1 MSDEHAERRRE
12 LDARALADYRQ
23 AVGDPNAEPPEEVV
37 AGMRKVG
44 DSLEKYWRL
53 AGEAKQIEEGQS

>member
-23 AVGDPNAEPPEEVV
+23 AVGDPNAEPPAEVI
-37 AGMRKVG
+37 ASMQKVG
-44 DSLEKYWRL
+44 DNLEKFWRL
-53 AGEAKQIEEGQS
+53 AGEAKQTGEGQS